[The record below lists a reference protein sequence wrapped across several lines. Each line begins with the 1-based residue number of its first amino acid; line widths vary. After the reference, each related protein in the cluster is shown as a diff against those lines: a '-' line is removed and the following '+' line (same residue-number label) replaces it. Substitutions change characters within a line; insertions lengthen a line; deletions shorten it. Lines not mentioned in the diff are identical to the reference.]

1 MANPALSQVNRTTR
15 RIVALGALTTT
26 IALVVAAVVPSTVA
40 FAAVVLGLVLT
51 VGGLARLTET
61 YAIVDRVIHHHTWI
75 RSVAIDAN
83 RIVAVERP
91 DAESSVRELLVV
103 DDQGRSISVPLSR
116 LHDRDEFAIELEA
129 LLASDSVWV
138 PALVESPMLPA
149 SHRTPVAA

>member
-1 MANPALSQVNRTTR
+1 MANPALPQVNRTTR
-15 RIVALGALTTT
+15 RIVALGGLATA
-26 IALVVAAVVPSTVA
+26 IALVVAAIVPSTGA
-40 FAAVVLGLVLT
+40 FAAVVIGLVLT

-83 RIVAVERP
+83 RIVTVERP
-91 DAESSVRELLVV
+91 DSESSVRELLVV

-129 LLASDSVWV
+129 LLASDSVRV
-138 PALVESPMLPA
+138 PAPVESPVLPA
-149 SHRTPVAA
+149 PHRTPVAA